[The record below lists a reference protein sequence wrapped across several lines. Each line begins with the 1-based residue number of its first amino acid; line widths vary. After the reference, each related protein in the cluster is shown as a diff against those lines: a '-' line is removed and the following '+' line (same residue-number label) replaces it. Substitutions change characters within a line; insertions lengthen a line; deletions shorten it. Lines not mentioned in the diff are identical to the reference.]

1 MKSALDQS
9 IGRSVG
15 DFLPSEH
22 FCGAGDDIRRSHG
35 GAIWAGPHPHRQQV
49 NYSTTTCALLIITPN
64 LSIVVVVLIISGVAL
79 HAHYRN
85 RLAVEVRIDILS
97 EQSPSSYSSLY
108 HRP

>member
-1 MKSALDQS
+1 MYPSSKH
-9 IGRSVG
+9 RSVS
-15 DFLPSEH
+15 DFLHSEH

-49 NYSTTTCALLIITPN
+49 NYSTTYALLIIIPN

-85 RLAVEVRIDILS
+85 RLAVEVSIVVLS
-97 EQSPSSYSSLY
+97 QKL
-108 HRP
+108 